1 MVSKRDTR
9 GGMQPHAEAFGS
21 SNVQTFREKNVRVAI
36 VAEPA
41 SAQLGA
47 LVAEAYRE
55 ELQANAARDE
65 ARRLLVVAIP
75 RSSARDVVHSDA
87 VVIEPGDQ

>member
-1 MVSKRDTR
+1 
-9 GGMQPHAEAFGS
+9 MQPHAEAFGS
-21 SNVQTFREKNVRVAI
+21 SNVQTFGGKKNVRVAI

-55 ELQANAARDE
+55 ELQANTARDE